1 MKKRNKHI
9 ALFFSFLIA
18 VGFVAS
24 GYHYHTHR
32 YLSDDSSCEARI
44 TSGIDNCLFCEGVF
58 SYDIAEPDSETD
70 LTSHPEPIAVKP
82 VSGISAAHAQLPDY
96 RAPPSM

>member
-1 MKKRNKHI
+1 MKKRNKHT

-32 YLSDDSSCEARI
+32 YLSDDTSCETRI

-70 LTSHPEPIAVKP
+70 LTRHPEPVLLKP
-82 VSGISAAHAQLPDY
+82 VSVISGTHTQLPNN